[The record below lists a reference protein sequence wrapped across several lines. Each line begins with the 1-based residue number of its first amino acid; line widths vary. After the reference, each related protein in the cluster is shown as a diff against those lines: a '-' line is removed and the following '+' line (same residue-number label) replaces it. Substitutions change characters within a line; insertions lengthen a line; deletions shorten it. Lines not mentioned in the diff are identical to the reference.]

1 MFVGGLNWDTTDESL
16 RQYFEQFGEVDACT
30 IMRDAGGRS
39 RGFAFLTFRDPA
51 AVNAVMVREHH
62 LDGKII
68 DPKRAIPRLEHQ
80 KTQKLFIGGL
90 APSVTSESMREFF
103 SQFGTV
109 IDSTVMVDRESGRSK
124 GFGFVTFEDGQGA
137 EKLVGQGILAID
149 GKPIEVKLAQPR
161 GAIKKENDGGYN
173 NRGGGYGNQGS
184 FNPRGGSAV
193 GGSQNGS
200 TGSFGGNTF
209 DPQAMAQLWQKMMM
223 QQQMGGMGMG
233 GMGGM
238 PGMGMG
244 MGAMGMGN
252 MGMMNNMGMMGGMN
266 RMGGV
271 PGMGMQ
277 GMGMGGMGAG
287 RGAGAP
293 GMGMGMGSP
302 MGGAQGPAGVQSP
315 PPGAIGTSGP
325 SQSQSP
331 PANPGAQKLP
341 GGPAGVVPNAPRG
354 PAAMRAGGPP
364 GAQGGVGPM
373 RQGGRGQHNFHPYG
387 R

>member
-16 RQYFEQFGEVDACT
+16 RRYFEQFGEVDACT

-62 LDGKII
+62 LDGKTI

-137 EKLVGQGILAID
+137 ETLVGQGILSID

-161 GAIKKENDGGYN
+161 GAIKKENDGGS
-173 NRGGGYGNQGS
+173 NRYGGQQQGGFNQRGAPSMSSGQPAPTSNVGS
-184 FNPRGGSAV
+184 
-193 GGSQNGS
+193 
-200 TGSFGGNTF
+200 TF

-244 MGAMGMGN
+244 MNPMGMGN
-252 MGMMNNMGMMGGMN
+252 MGMMGGNMGMMGGMG
-266 RMGGV
+266 RMGGM

-277 GMGMGGMGAG
+277 GMGMGGMGMG
-287 RGAGAP
+287 RGAGGP
-293 GMGMGMGSP
+293 GMGMGGP
-302 MGGAQGPAGVQSP
+302 MGAPQGQAGIQSP
-315 PPGAIGTSGP
+315 PQSIAGGTGH

-331 PANPGAQKLP
+331 PANPSGQKLP
-341 GGPAGVVPNAPRG
+341 GGPVPNAPRG

-364 GAQGGVGPM
+364 GGPGGVGPM
-373 RQGGRGQHNFHPYG
+373 RQGNRGQHNYHPYG